1 MVKMMKAQIED
12 APILLQIQKE
22 AFIKYAKK
30 YGDFESNP
38 YHMDLHFHL
47 I

>member
-30 YGDFESNP
+30 
-38 YHMDLHFHL
+38 
-47 I
+47 IW

>member
-30 YGDFESNP
+30 YGDFE
-38 YHMDLHFHL
+38 